1 MRTPI
6 RSLCAII
13 AIGMLVAACGGGN
26 TASSSGGSAT
36 SAGLPADLIAAAKK
50 EGKLVMVT
58 STNIQAADG
67 KIFEEFG
74 KIFGLEIVSTSGSSA
89 EVNSRILA
97 ERSQGVHS
105 VDVSVVGETGQ
116 RNFIEGK
123 AFTPLQP
130 LLVIPDINDRS
141 LWYLDQFPWLPS
153 DVEKKYVSDYLI
165 RIDPNLTRTFYN
177 SKKVTQQDL
186 DGLQSWLDFI
196 DNPRWKGKLVVPGI
210 ADPNADGAAQGLT
223 LMWKFLGQDWFDQ
236 LFRKNPPAVVGPNQ
250 SRQIVDGLARGQWEV
265 CIFCDLITSN
275 AASAQ
280 QDGLPVAQLNKTLKE
295 GPAVDTT
302 GHFAVFDQAPHPNA
316 AKLFVNWILTKEGQ
330 TKVNELLDPAAASGS
345 LAMRKDVPQGNQ
357 PDDLW
362 NDVHNFK
369 LEFLSAE
376 EHNQAQDEVKA
387 YIPKL
392 LRELGIV
399 Q

>member
-1 MRTPI
+1 
-6 RSLCAII
+6 
-13 AIGMLVAACGGGN
+13 
-26 TASSSGGSAT
+26 
-36 SAGLPADLIAAAKK
+36 
-50 EGKLVMVT
+50 
-58 STNIQAADG
+58 
-67 KIFEEFG
+67 
-74 KIFGLEIVSTSGSSA
+74 
-89 EVNSRILA
+89 
-97 ERSQGVHS
+97 
-105 VDVSVVGETGQ
+105 
-116 RNFIEGK
+116 
-123 AFTPLQP
+123 
-130 LLVIPDINDRS
+130 
-141 LWYLDQFPWLPS
+141 
-153 DVEKKYVSDYLI
+153 
-165 RIDPNLTRTFYN
+165 
-177 SKKVTQQDL
+177 
-186 DGLQSWLDFI
+186 
-196 DNPRWKGKLVVPGI
+196 
-210 ADPNADGAAQGLT
+210 
-223 LMWKFLGQDWFDQ
+223 
-236 LFRKNPPAVVGPNQ
+236 VVGPNQ